1 MNYLALGKIK
11 KKKKNKESNVWEED
25 EYSNE
30 MGRSTICPLGTVTN
44 IIYGNNVMNEKERE
58 IEEGWVGMI
67 GANRPSM
74 SRKGCKVAK
83 IKKEKLIGFHRC
95 RKW

>member
-1 MNYLALGKIK
+1 M
-11 KKKKNKESNVWEED
+11 WEED

-67 GANRPSM
+67 EKA
-74 SRKGCKVAK
+74 AK
-83 IKKEKLIGFHRC
+83 WQK
-95 RKW
+95 